1 MDASC
6 NVDYTAHAPQA
17 YKHLLQLSQHLHAG
31 QLGSNLIELVSLR
44 ISQINGCVY
53 CLDMH
58 AKLLRQMGVAQ
69 QKLDTLAG
77 WRECALFDPRER
89 AALAWAEALNA
100 VGGALMPQDLRAD
113 VLEHFNERE
122 LSELSFAVVVIRGWN
137 MLNAGLGKAL
147 PDN

>member
-1 MDASC
+1 MDASA
-6 NVDYTAHAPQA
+6 NLDYTAHAPQA
-17 YKHLLQLSQHLHAG
+17 YKHLLQLGQHLHGG

-69 QKLDTLAG
+69 KKLDTLAG

-89 AALAWAEALNA
+89 AALTWAEALNA
-100 VGGALMPQDLRAD
+100 VGGALIPHGLRAD
-113 VLEHFNERE
+113 VLEQFNERE
-122 LSELSFAVVVIRGWN
+122 LSELSFAVVIIRGWN

>member
-1 MDASC
+1 MNARA
-6 NVDYTAHAPQA
+6 NLDYTAHAPQA

-31 QLGSNLIELVSLR
+31 ELGSNLIELMSLR

-58 AKLLRQMGVAQ
+58 AKLLRQMGVDQ

-100 VGGALMPQDLRAD
+100 VGGALMPEDLRAE
-113 VLEHFNERE
+113 VREQFNARE
-122 LSELSFAVVVIRGWN
+122 LSELTFAVVVIRGWN